1 MARLNI
7 EELVGGLLEAA
18 MVSQGIS
25 ERQHI
30 NALRNYFNE
39 DGTPRTISF
48 LIGDKNLVVPLYI
61 LADHSSMG
69 LDELDIEFEA
79 RLIFGDDETEVSD
92 LKKSLL
98 GLFKKQGYEHNI
110 RGIEVDSGKNN
121 DTSGM
126 AKIKVKFKSD
136 QKPEAVSRLIDAYI
150 QNMDNPGHTSSTNN
164 IPNPVPPP
172 APIHDPAQDWIKEK
186 GMQES
191 KNEEEQVAPVNNP
204 VNSYPL
210 KPPSSDNLYHAE

>member
-18 MVSQGIS
+18 MVSQSMS
-25 ERQHI
+25 EKQHI

-39 DGTPRTISF
+39 DGTPMTKTF
-48 LIGDKNLVVPLYI
+48 KIGEKDLVVPLYI

-98 GLFKKQGYEHNI
+98 GLFKKKGYEHNI
-110 RGIEVDSGKNN
+110 KGIEVDSGKNTDN
-121 DTSGM
+121 SGM

-136 QKPEAVSRLIDAYI
+136 EKPEAVSRLIDVYI
-150 QNMDNPGHTSSTNN
+150 QALGSTGN
-164 IPNPVPPP
+164 I
-172 APIHDPAQDWIKEK
+172 
-186 GMQES
+186 
-191 KNEEEQVAPVNNP
+191 
-204 VNSYPL
+204 
-210 KPPSSDNLYHAE
+210 

>member
-18 MVSQGIS
+18 MVSQGMS

-48 LIGDKNLVVPLYI
+48 VIGDRNLVVPLYI

-79 RLIFGDDETEVSD
+79 RLIFGDNETEVSD

-110 RGIEVDSGKNN
+110 KGIEVDSGKNT

-136 QKPEAVSRLIDAYI
+136 QKPEAVSRLIDKYI
-150 QNMDNPGHTSSTNN
+150 QNMDDPSHSISIPSSPT
-164 IPNPVPPP
+164 P
-172 APIHDPAQDWIKEK
+172 APIVQNNPTDDWITAK
-186 GMQES
+186 GASDE
-191 KNEEEQVAPVNNP
+191 PNN
-204 VNSYPL
+204 
-210 KPPSSDNLYHAE
+210 K